1 MIFEFDVD
9 GCIGLKYDVDGGEG
23 YDDLAEE
30 AIALRGYDLNVYPLL
45 KNIVLEKIKLLSY
58 VYSVPEDMFED
69 VGILVNRNVDGDV
82 FKINGLITFDV
93 VGELPTVSNDVLIS
107 KLIEYIENKF
117 TGDIESILDV
127 EPLKEMVNHDHSIDF
142 RIGSEHGIGAN
153 VIETR
158 D

>member
-30 AIALRGYDLNVYPLL
+30 AITLRGYDLNIYPLL
-45 KNIVLEKIKLLSY
+45 RNIVLEKIKLLSY
-58 VYSVPEDMFED
+58 VYSVSEDMFED

-93 VGELPTVSNDVLIS
+93 VGELPTVSNDEI
-107 KLIEYIENKF
+107 YI
-117 TGDIESILDV
+117 
-127 EPLKEMVNHDHSIDF
+127 
-142 RIGSEHGIGAN
+142 
-153 VIETR
+153 
-158 D
+158 